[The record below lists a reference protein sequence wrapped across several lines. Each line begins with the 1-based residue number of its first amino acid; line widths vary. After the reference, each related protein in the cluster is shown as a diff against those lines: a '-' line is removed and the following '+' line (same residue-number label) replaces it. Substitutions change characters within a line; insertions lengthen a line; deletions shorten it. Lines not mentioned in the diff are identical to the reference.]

1 LVDKPR
7 ISELIFG
14 SGQYVLRNSRE
25 LIKCSLPIIFPLIVA
40 KAIFEIGGFYSK
52 WAGIAGFFETYLM
65 ICFALSWHRFC
76 LLGPAKNNIVSPFAL
91 KKGDGYF
98 IFTFVWILVI
108 FIGQF
113 LITVLSVQYTG
124 HLHDMFVAWSI
135 FLVALAFTFSA
146 FLAVIQLMLLLP
158 ARATGAPIQ
167 VKEAFSRGLPG
178 QMFVAFVFWGL
189 VDTAVTKAWKWLC
202 GIFVSDKPITLTD
215 TIITYLIID
224 VPHLLLLLIW
234 SAINVTIICRVYKW
248 SVENRSLSR
257 DNNGSTTITDRIDR
271 EGTAL
276 MANNPNQSRL
286 GQYFGGFIILAA
298 GFYIMHA
305 ATTGP
310 AARLFQK
317 ADRGDA
323 EAQLEM
329 GYKYEH
335 GIGFNQNY
343 PEALNWY
350 QKAADQ
356 GNAEAEFYVGHMYE
370 KGLGV
375 GQDNSEMVKWYKKAA
390 DHGLAEAEHNLGN
403 AYLDGNGVPIDYDQ
417 ALKWQMKAADQGQAL
432 AEFSVGLMYLKGQ
445 GVTQDKSEGAKW
457 IEKAAEQ
464 DDEEA
469 ENNLGTM
476 YLQGEGVSQ
485 EYPEALKWF
494 QKSADHGDPKAQ
506 NNLAVMFYQGLGTKV
521 DKEQAYFWWLLA
533 AKGGEKDAASNC
545 EQLVKLLTPVQ
556 VSETKAKADAWKAKS
571 P

>member
-1 LVDKPR
+1 M
-7 ISELIFG
+7 
-14 SGQYVLRNSRE
+14 LRNSRE
-25 LIKCSLPIIFPLIVA
+25 LIKCGLPIIFPLIVA

-52 WAGIAGFFETYLM
+52 WAGIAGFFESYLM

-76 LLGPAKNNIVSPFAL
+76 LLGPAENNIVNPFAL

-113 LITVLSVQYTG
+113 LITVLSVQYAG
-124 HLHDMFVAWSI
+124 HLHDMFVASSI

-146 FLAVIQLMLLLP
+146 FLAVIQLMFLLP

-202 GIFVSDKPITLTD
+202 GVFVSDTPTTLTD

-257 DNNGSTTITDRIDR
+257 GNNGSTTITDRIDR

-276 MANNPNQSRL
+276 MAKKSNQSTL
-286 GQYFGGFIILAA
+286 GQYLGGFIILAA

-310 AARLFQK
+310 AARLFQN
-317 ADRGDA
+317 ASRGDA
-323 EAQLEM
+323 EAQTQM

-335 GIGFNQNY
+335 GIGFSQNY
-343 PEALNWY
+343 SEALNWY

-356 GNAEAEFYVGHMYE
+356 GNPEAEFYVGHMYD
-370 KGLGV
+370 KGLGIA
-375 GQDNSEMVKWYKKAA
+375 QSDLEALKWYKKAA
-390 DHGLAEAEHNLGN
+390 EQGEAEAEFNLG
-403 AYLDGNGVPIDYDQ
+403 AMFQKGQGTPIDFSQ
-417 ALKWQMKAADQGQAL
+417 AVMWYQKAADHGMAQAQNQL
-432 AEFSVGLMYLKGQ
+432 GLRYK
-445 GVTQDKSEGAKW
+445 
-457 IEKAAEQ
+457 
-464 DDEEA
+464 
-469 ENNLGTM
+469 
-476 YLQGEGVSQ
+476 QGEGVSQ
-485 EYPEALKWF
+485 DYSKAVELFKRAADQGLPEGQANLAIAYDKGYGVAQDYQEALKWYR
-494 QKSADHGDPKAQ
+494 KAADQGLAGAQ
-506 NNLAVMFYQGLGTKV
+506 LNLAALYCDEKGVKQ
-521 DKEQAYFWWLLA
+521 DIQECYFWVSLA
-533 AKGGEKDAASNC
+533 ANSGLKIADDQRAAVAAKLSPQQITDVNRRVTEWKPQKAESSSN
-545 EQLVKLLTPVQ
+545 
-556 VSETKAKADAWKAKS
+556 
-571 P
+571 